1 VSLSGFLWLTGSS
14 VTLAAAI
21 IWGLI
26 SAKMQAKPGLMMT
39 LGVLITVFGAAQQF
53 RLSLPAPTISNNPN
67 AVAFI
72 LQMREI
78 FSIIFSVFLSMEGAL
93 MGCAVSLKAARL
105 YAEES
110 RSIMSMLEDE
120 ELYIEE
126 LRAQIADSVASS
138 DKPNQGLVNQLA
150 RATDR
155 LEKIEDS
162 AKKLGIQPKHRKKR
176 RPTGSTS

>member
-1 VSLSGFLWLTGSS
+1 
-14 VTLAAAI
+14 
-21 IWGLI
+21 
-26 SAKMQAKPGLMMT
+26 
-39 LGVLITVFGAAQQF
+39 
-53 RLSLPAPTISNNPN
+53 
-67 AVAFI
+67 
-72 LQMREI
+72 
-78 FSIIFSVFLSMEGAL
+78 